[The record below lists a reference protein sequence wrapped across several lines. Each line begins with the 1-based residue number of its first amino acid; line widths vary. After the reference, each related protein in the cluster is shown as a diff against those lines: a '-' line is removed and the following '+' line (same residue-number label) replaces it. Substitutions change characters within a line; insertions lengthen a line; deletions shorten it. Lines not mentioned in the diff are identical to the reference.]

1 VECLEYLHNKEKI
14 VHRDLKLENIML
26 DGNYDLKIVDFGGS
40 SAQQDHNISSLTSY
54 TGTQSYMAP
63 EIREGKVYCGT
74 QVDLF
79 SVGVILFILAQSR
92 FPFQTSSTSNYYYGL
107 LISGKTEE
115 YFSELD
121 PENNLTDDFK

>member
-1 VECLEYLHNKEKI
+1 
-14 VHRDLKLENIML
+14 ML
-26 DGNYDLKIVDFGGS
+26 DGNYDLKIVDFGGC
-40 SAQQDHNISSLTSY
+40 SAQKDNEISSLTSY

-63 EIREGKVYCGT
+63 EIREGKVYNGT

-92 FPFQTSSTSNYYYGL
+92 FPFQTSSTSNHYYSL
-107 LISGKTEE
+107 LISGNTKE

-121 PENNLTDDFK
+121 PEDSLTDDFKSLFLSLVSYDPAKRCTL